1 MTDATADL
9 RTVSWGDPDAPN
21 TALLV
26 HGLTGRTDAFRA
38 LADEL
43 LSDGLLGWRLL
54 STDLR
59 AEGRRERRRERPASR
74 STRPT
79 SSRS

>member
-9 RTVSWGDPDAPN
+9 RTVSWGDPGAPN

-26 HGLTGRTDAFRA
+26 HGLTGRTDVFRA

-43 LSDGLLGWRLL
+43 LSDGPMGWRLL
-54 STDLR
+54 AADLR
-59 AEGRRERRRERPASR
+59 DAIPNCTLIKVENTNHKKVGVGAA
-74 STRPT
+74 
-79 SSRS
+79 

>member
-9 RTVSWGDPDAPN
+9 RTVSWGDPGAPN

-26 HGLTGRTDAFRA
+26 HGLTGRTDTFHA

-43 LSDGLLGWRLL
+43 LSAGLTGWRLL
-54 STDLR
+54 AADLR
-59 AEGRRERRRERPASR
+59 AATIYTKICHVASPQWSFR
-74 STRPT
+74 DKHQI
-79 SSRS
+79 